1 MITPLFLRTAEDTN
15 YFKTFMKKNGAS
27 WGSGGKIEDAMLT
40 RVQQSIIMYTF
51 VLSVSSKNLVNT
63 FQHTRCAI
71 VITFDIF
78 TLQKLCD
85 YFFTMFSISR
95 REGRW
100 RLHVECP

>member
-1 MITPLFLRTAEDTN
+1 
-15 YFKTFMKKNGAS
+15 
-27 WGSGGKIEDAMLT
+27 MLT
-40 RVQQSIIMYTF
+40 RAQQSITMYTF

-85 YFFTMFSISR
+85 YFLPCSPFPEERGDGDYM
-95 REGRW
+95 
-100 RLHVECP
+100 